1 MRNQYSDLSKE
12 LINAYKKT
20 NYEVFT
26 EQPFTLNIDIFSE
39 RLSLI
44 YKENSVETAC
54 FITAYNPFSEKLTL
68 EDNKAVQEKL
78 LQNIIHSG
86 NQFFEGIG
94 VDPKG
99 EWKGEPSFLIL
110 GISKEEA
117 IEIGKQFKQNA
128 LVWCNKNCI
137 PQLILLR

>member
-1 MRNQYSDLSKE
+1 MINQYSVLSKE
-12 LINAYKKT
+12 MINAYKKT

-26 EQPFTLNIDIFSE
+26 EQLFTLNIDIFSE
-39 RLSLI
+39 RLSSI
-44 YKENSVETAC
+44 YKENSVKTAC

-68 EDNKAVQEKL
+68 EDNKAFQEKL

-99 EWKGEPSFLIL
+99 EWEGEPSFLIL

-117 IEIGKQFKQNA
+117 IEKGKEFKQNA

>member
-26 EQPFTLNIDIFSE
+26 EQPFKLNIDIFSE

-68 EDNKAVQEKL
+68 EDNKAFQEKL

-94 VDPKG
+94 ATLKVSG
-99 EWKGEPSFLIL
+99 RVNQVF
-110 GISKEEA
+110 
-117 IEIGKQFKQNA
+117 
-128 LVWCNKNCI
+128 
-137 PQLILLR
+137 